1 MHQKKYQ
8 VICTCG
14 RKRGWEGS
22 GQRGKK
28 RRTADMDNEKIA
40 VGYLRRKISIG
51 QLAIEQE
58 IICGL
63 YRKTDAHCIEH
74 FRY

>member
-1 MHQKKYQ
+1 
-8 VICTCG
+8 
-14 RKRGWEGS
+14 
-22 GQRGKK
+22 
-28 RRTADMDNEKIA
+28 MDNEKIA

-63 YRKTDAHCIEH
+63 YRKTDAHCTEH